1 MTISAQKVIPTTK
14 RTNTHIS
21 PAPSLTRSL
30 YGSSIGRLD
39 SGSIEAMSI
48 DEAVGESVLL
58 SSAFPSVSHPRVLS

>member
-21 PAPSLTRSL
+21 PAPSLTRSP
-30 YGSSIGRLD
+30 YSSSIGRLD
-39 SGSIEAMSI
+39 PGSIEAMSI

-58 SSAFPSVSHPRVLS
+58 SSVFSFVSCP